1 MTLEHR
7 AADAVVWLA
16 LVLSLLLAGVCT
28 HHEPTP
34 LPAAVPSK
42 AP

>member
-1 MTLEHR
+1 MTLERR
-7 AADAVVWLA
+7 AANALVWLA

-34 LPAAVPSK
+34 LPGVAPSSS
-42 AP
+42 